1 MSDVPGKG
9 SLLETSADRRNF
21 LEVASRACCAYLPV
35 AGSVSG
41 LIFSTYIT
49 NPRILERW
57 AIIEFTRRMFHFT
70 LLFSGRGIVRLGSYG
85 RVVLGDTNRAYAWCA
100 RGVPGNRTSPHIT
113 AH

>member
-9 SLLETSADRRNF
+9 SELETSTDRRNI

-57 AIIEFTRRMFHFT
+57 AIIEFTRRIFHFT
-70 LLFSGRGIVRLGSYG
+70 LLFSGRGIVRLGSYC
-85 RVVLGDTNRAYAWCA
+85 RVGLCLV
-100 RGVPGNRTSPHIT
+100 I
-113 AH
+113 